1 MSSGCRGNDRHRWC
15 HVLPAGGDAWAVDC
29 DGLTVKLSLDAQLD
43 RTARPCGRR
52 SGRLTCDPIKLTP
65 KGG

>member
-1 MSSGCRGNDRHRWC
+1 MSSGCRGNDRHRWR
-15 HVLPAGGDAWAVDC
+15 HVLLPGGDVRAVDC
-29 DGLTVKLSLDAQLD
+29 DVLAVKLSLDAQLD

-52 SGRLTCDPIKLTP
+52 SGRLTCSPIKLTL